1 MLVSQKQLCDEMIS
15 EKEKLIDELQEDL
28 KQKDDQYVK
37 DLRKQVNLFAIEDRR
52 QDCFVVSYK
61 NTFEIYF
68 IYILI
73 LKLLL
78 KST

>member
-37 DLRKQVNLFAIEDRR
+37 DLRKQVNYLNHNDLFMIKIAIEGRR
-52 QDCFVVSYK
+52 PSLLF
-61 NTFEIYF
+61 F
-68 IYILI
+68 IKI
-73 LKLLL
+73 LL
-78 KST
+78 K

>member
-37 DLRKQVNLFAIEDRR
+37 DLRKQVNLFAICLLYTSPSPRDKR
-52 QDCFVVSYK
+52 QSRMP
-61 NTFEIYF
+61 
-68 IYILI
+68 
-73 LKLLL
+73 
-78 KST
+78 SSA